1 MRKEELIKAIE
12 SFAPPELAEDWDNT
26 GVQIDMGY
34 PEVKRVLTAL
44 EITDEVIDEAMN
56 AEADWIVTHHPLI
69 FTSTS
74 CIDYA
79 DNTGRYIERLIRAG
93 ISVYSSHTA
102 FDKTEGGN
110 NDYLGKLLG
119 FVDMKP
125 FGNDNGY
132 LRCAV
137 LPEAEFFGD
146 IIKTSAEKLGIDLRL
161 FRAVGDPE
169 AKIGKVG
176 WCTGSGAEFIQ
187 YAFDEGCDLYITGDV
202 KYHDAQLAKGLGICV
217 LDCGHYGTEKC
228 FTDNMAE
235 VLEKST
241 DAEIIRS
248 GVDINPFSW

>member
-79 DNTGRYIERLIRAG
+79 GNTGRYIERLIRAG

-102 FDKTEGGN
+102 FDKAEGGN
-110 NDYLGKLLG
+110 NDYLGKLEYTVQEPLAALDSV
-119 FVDMKP
+119 FAP
-125 FGNDNGY
+125 
-132 LRCAV
+132 
-137 LPEAEFFGD
+137 
-146 IIKTSAEKLGIDLRL
+146 
-161 FRAVGDPE
+161 
-169 AKIGKVG
+169 
-176 WCTGSGAEFIQ
+176 GSGLLEVAYEH
-187 YAFDEGCDLYITGDV
+187 L
-202 KYHDAQLAKGLGICV
+202 IC
-217 LDCGHYGTEKC
+217 
-228 FTDNMAE
+228 
-235 VLEKST
+235 
-241 DAEIIRS
+241 
-248 GVDINPFSW
+248 P